1 MRSLVLLVI
10 ALAALGLP
18 LEAAAQT
25 APVQWSGFAGDAQ
38 HSAVSRVA
46 SQSLDR
52 IRWQTPVDLQPQD
65 SGGALLIHYGSP
77 VVTAANTVVVPV
89 KVARPGLYRVE
100 AHRGADGTL
109 LWKQA

>member
-1 MRSLVLLVI
+1 MPPILYFTLMHPLDDHYG
-10 ALAALGLP
+10 LAP

-38 HSAVSRVA
+38 HTAVSRVA

-77 VVTAANTVVVPV
+77 VVTAANTVIVPV
-89 KVARPGLYRVE
+89 KVARPGPNRLP
-100 AHRGADGTL
+100 HHGSL
-109 LWKQA
+109 